1 MEGKEVIENIRTAIG
16 QVQASGKEFVNIPS
30 LYTYLDEL
38 EKAVPTSLQTAEF
51 QHQSNLEW
59 YKAVQQSNLEMF
71 RSVITTGQT
80 ALRTS
85 LLINGGA
92 TIAVL
97 TFLGNMRTHL
107 RGIGLHYPLEE
118 PLVNSLVLFGFGVLL
133 GAIATG
139 TTYLSQ
145 STYHHG
151 WVKSGHGFL
160 IATVCLVIATY
171 FVFGFGLLTAKG
183 GFLK

>member
-1 MEGKEVIENIRTAIG
+1 MEGKEVIANIRTAVG
-16 QVQASGKEFVNIPS
+16 QLQTSGKDFVNIPA
-30 LYTYLDEL
+30 LHNYLDEL
-38 EKAVPTSLQTAEF
+38 EKAVPSSLQTAEF
-51 QHQSNLEW
+51 HHQSNLEW
-59 YKAVQQSNLEMF
+59 YKAVQQTNLEMF

-107 RGIGLHYPLEE
+107 RGVGLHYPLEE
-118 PLVNSLVLFGFGVLL
+118 PLVNSLVLFGFGVLF
-133 GAIATG
+133 GAVATG

-151 WVKSGHGFL
+151 WMKLGHGFL
-160 IATVCLVIATY
+160 IVTVCLVIATY
-171 FVFGFGLLTAKG
+171 VAFGYGLLTAKG
-183 GFLK
+183 SFLR

>member
-1 MEGKEVIENIRTAIG
+1 MEGKEVIKNIGIAVG
-16 QVQASGKEFVNIPS
+16 QVQTSGQEFVNILS
-30 LYTYLDEL
+30 LYSYLDEL
-38 EKAVPTSLQTAEF
+38 EKDVPTSLQNAES

-97 TFLGNMRTHL
+97 TFLGNIRTL
-107 RGIGLHYPLEE
+107 RGVGMHYPLEE
-118 PLVNSLVLFGFGVLL
+118 PLVNSLVLFGLGVLL
-133 GAIATG
+133 GAVATG

-145 STYHHG
+145 STYHYG
-151 WVKSGHGFL
+151 WMKWGHGFL
-160 IATVCLVIATY
+160 IVTVCLVIATY
-171 FVFGFGLLTAKG
+171 GVFRFGLLTAKS
-183 GFLK
+183 GFLR